1 MEAQELTLHKN
12 IRHIILGGIIA
23 LSALMFSKCSRRT
36 AVVVVV
42 VVVGGGWW
50 VVSSSGEATKHFH
63 RPSCLAAI
71 SIAPRTHL
79 VSTQAVF
86 SEKKINARRQQQS
99 L

>member
-12 IRHIILGGIIA
+12 ILRIILGGIIA
-23 LSALMFSKCSRRT
+23 LSALMFSKCNCRT
-36 AVVVVV
+36 AAA

-79 VSTQAVF
+79 VSTEAVF

>member
-1 MEAQELTLHKN
+1 MGAQELTLHKN
-12 IRHIILGGIIA
+12 ILRIILGGISE
-23 LSALMFSKCSRRT
+23 LSAAVFSKCSRRT
-36 AVVVVV
+36 AAVAA
-42 VVVGGGWW
+42 VVGGGWW
-50 VVSSSGEATKHFH
+50 AVSSSGEATKHFH

>member
-1 MEAQELTLHKN
+1 MEARELTLHKN
-12 IRHIILGGIIA
+12 ILRIILGGIIA
-23 LSALMFSKCSRRT
+23 LSAAMFSKCSCRT
-36 AVVVVV
+36 AAA
-42 VVVGGGWW
+42 VVGGGWW